1 MMDSFTGRRIV
12 TSLVGVVLSGV
23 LIYGA
28 SNLEPNASEIDVD
41 ADITY
46 TVAEEYSDFESY
58 LLGDINDRGYVVEAN
73 LNKHTVKKLDESDPL
88 YRENETEYG
97 VTNINY
103 SDVDVVDG
111 AVEYDFN
118 GKSWWKSSERTLAD
132 YVQMSLNQDDAPSS
146 FYTAQLTYDVDDSS
160 DFGGI
165 VELYPAEDARINDD
179 GEFYVLD
186 IFTRYSTYQTRAIT
200 IGDVDYVEL
209 TVLNNN

>member
-28 SNLEPNASEIDVD
+28 IHLEPNASEIDVD
-41 ADITY
+41 VDTTY

-88 YRENETEYG
+88 YRENETVYG
-97 VTNINY
+97 ATNVNY

-118 GKSWWKSSERTLAD
+118 GKLWWKSSERTLPD
-132 YVQMSLNQDDAPSS
+132 YVQASLNQEDAPSP

-165 VELYPAEDARINDD
+165 VELYPAEDARVNDD

-186 IFTRYSTYQTRAIT
+186 IFTRYSAYQTRAIT
-200 IGDVDYVEL
+200 IDDVDYVEL
-209 TVLNNN
+209 TVLNND